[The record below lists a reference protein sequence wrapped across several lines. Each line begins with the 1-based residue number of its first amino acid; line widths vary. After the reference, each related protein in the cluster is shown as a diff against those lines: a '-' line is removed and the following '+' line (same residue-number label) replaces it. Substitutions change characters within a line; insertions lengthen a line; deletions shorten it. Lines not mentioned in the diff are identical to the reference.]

1 MILKIKI
8 KRKPRCVNEVYTN
21 MFSSHTKTSFKQ
33 YRHIK
38 KKVTQTALA
47 PVQRLGHDPH
57 KSIKKSFPH
66 HSIMNSSLQIRI
78 TSAAITKKKMN

>member
-21 MFSSHTKTSFKQ
+21 MFSSHTKTTQSFKQ

-47 PVQRLGHDPH
+47 PVQRLGHDSH

-78 TSAAITKKKMN
+78 TSAAITKKK